1 MTALDNDAFLVL
13 NAAHLNKMAGPEA
26 IVAATRLDAGAVGKI
41 LDQAESDGMGQR
53 VGAQFLLFPEGSK
66 AVLDHYNRTYGELRM
81 SPELQQWY
89 ERFEPLNTQF
99 IKHVTDWQSS
109 GGDDGSQAKLIKSVE
124 RLMKMIDGLV
134 TQIPR
139 YTEYVRR
146 FGDSVAR
153 SDQGNK
159 DYICSP
165 MVDSIHNIWFE
176 FHEDIL
182 SVLGRPRDTA

>member
-1 MTALDNDAFLVL
+1 MTVLEDDAFLVL

-26 IVAATRLDAGAVGKI
+26 IVAATRLDPGTVGRV
-41 LDQAESDGMGQR
+41 LDQAERDGMGQR
-53 VGAQFLLFPEGSK
+53 VGTQFLLFPDGSK
-66 AVLDHYNRTYGELRM
+66 AVLAHYNRTYGELRT

-89 ERFEPLNTQF
+89 ERFETLNTQF
-99 IKHVTDWQSS
+99 IKHVTEWQTS
-109 GGDDGSQAKLIKSVE
+109 GGDDGAQAKLIKSVE

-134 TQIPR
+134 AQIPR

-146 FGDSVAR
+146 FGDSVTR

-159 DYICSP
+159 DYVCSP